1 MKRCV
6 LGLDTSNY
14 TTSLGIV
21 DEDFR
26 LIANIKRPLPV
37 KAGECGLR
45 QSDAVFA
52 HIKNLPEVFSEAKPY
67 FASYTLSAVG
77 VSARPRNHEG
87 SYMPCFLS
95 GVSAAESISTVTGV
109 PLFRWSHQCGHLMA
123 ALYGADA
130 LSLIEA
136 PFGAFHVSGGTTEL
150 VRAVYSPDGFLCDVV
165 GGSRDLHAGQVID
178 RIGVMMGLGFPAGP
192 ALERLSKENAAEVP
206 RRKPALDGCY
216 CHLSGLENLAAD
228 LYRTTGNR
236 ELTAAF
242 VFDYIGASLVGMSRA
257 YLDTYGEMPLV
268 YAGGVLSNARL
279 KERIG
284 GEVHGRFAPPALS
297 ADNAV
302 GIAVLTAL
310 RVFASP
316 ERKVR
321 NESDE

>member
-21 DEDFR
+21 DEDLR
-26 LIANIKRPLPV
+26 LVANIKRPLPV

-67 FASYTLSAVG
+67 LETYALSAVG
-77 VSARPRNHEG
+77 VSERPRNHAG

-95 GVSAAESISTVTGV
+95 GVSSAVSIACTADV

-130 LSLIEA
+130 VSLIDA

-150 VRAVYSPDGFLCDVV
+150 VRAVYSPDGFSCDVV

-178 RIGVMMGLGFPAGP
+178 RIGVRMGLSFPAGP
-192 ALERLSKENAAEVP
+192 ALEQLAEANTDQVP

-228 LYRTTGNR
+228 LYHNTGNR

-242 VFDYIGASLVGMSRA
+242 VLDYIGASLLGMSQA
-257 YLDTYGEMPLV
+257 YLETYGEMPLV

-279 KERIG
+279 KKRLGE
-284 GEVHGRFAPPALS
+284 EVHGYFAPPSLS

-302 GIAVLTAL
+302 GIAVLTAR

-316 ERKVR
+316 ERKER
-321 NESDE
+321 ACIR